1 MPKEHL
7 KHRQSAKEAFWRL
20 AQSHGIGCE
29 DFFVAESGESE
40 ESGELEDGDE
50 EELPTKSELEW
61 MILQYLQ
68 PIHRYPSILKKKK
81 YNSCFA
87 QAACRLARTTGNSGG
102 EVGREEGQWERTR
115 IGCQE
120 HVGPV
125 FAVVE

>member
-1 MPKEHL
+1 MDQKSPSNREDTKGDAPEGDDD
-7 KHRQSAKEAFWRL
+7 EANVTVRFQE
-20 AQSHGIGCE
+20 AGTE
-29 DFFVAESGESE
+29 
-40 ESGELEDGDE
+40 DE